1 MATIIRIETILKGLK
16 ITRFRQIPVHLHLVG
31 IGIKSP
37 MQRPHIFVI
46 SNYLFGVR
54 TGHNYDR
61 FRILKS
67 ASDIQPLKRPSAS
80 NRP

>member
-37 MQRPHIFVI
+37 MQRPSYFRYFQL
-46 SNYLFGVR
+46 SFRCPDR
-54 TGHNYDR
+54 TQ
-61 FRILKS
+61 L
-67 ASDIQPLKRPSAS
+67 
-80 NRP
+80 